1 MVRVLICDDQT
12 VVREGLA
19 AILSTDEAIEVVGL
33 ARNGEEALALA
44 EEERPDVVLMDL
56 NMPVM
61 NGVQATQRLHTRHP
75 TLRVLILTT
84 YADDAWVI
92 DAIRAG
98 AAGYLLKDTRRDDLV
113 AAIKGTAEGKSFL
126 DPAVAGKLMRQM
138 AAKPAA
144 RAVDMGQVEALTGR
158 EQEVLRLLAR
168 GYSNP
173 EIAQTLAIQLAP
185 DAPPSTVGL
194 APRFDSSQ
202 QTHGCYRFAAPRG
215 PALVPRLNGSVAHLS
230 SLNSALG
237 AST

>member
-1 MVRVLICDDQT
+1 MIRVLICDDQT

-19 AILSTDEAIEVVGL
+19 AILSTDDEIEVVGL

-44 EEERPDVVLMDL
+44 AADRPDVVLMDL

-61 NGVQATQRLHTRHP
+61 NGVQATQHFRRNHP
-75 TLRVLILTT
+75 TVRVLVLTT

-138 AAKPAA
+138 AAAPVA
-144 RAVDMGQVEALTGR
+144 RPVATGQIEAMTER
-158 EQEVLRLLAR
+158 ELEVLRLLAQ

-173 EIAQTLAIQLAP
+173 EIAQQVHLAAGTVRNYV
-185 DAPPSTVGL
+185 STILQKLGVEDRTQAAVVALQRGL
-194 APRFDSSQ
+194 ISQ
-202 QTHGCYRFAAPRG
+202 SNLHSGR
-215 PALVPRLNGSVAHLS
+215 N
-230 SLNSALG
+230 
-237 AST
+237 

>member
-19 AILSTDEAIEVVGL
+19 AILSTDDEIEVVGL

-44 EEERPDVVLMDL
+44 ATDRPDVVLMDL

-61 NGVQATQRLHTRHP
+61 NGIQATQRLRLRHP
-75 TLRVLILTT
+75 DVRVLVLTT
-84 YADDAWVI
+84 YADDAWVM

-126 DPAVAGKLMRQM
+126 DPAVAGTLMRQM
-138 AAKPAA
+138 VAEPAA
-144 RAVDMGQVEALTGR
+144 RPVDAGQVDVLTER
-158 EQEVLRLLAR
+158 ELDVLRLLAQ

-173 EIAQTLAIQLAP
+173 EIAQQMHLAAGTVRNYV
-185 DAPPSTVGL
+185 STILQKLGVADRTQAAVVALQRGVISNSDL
-194 APRFDSSQ
+194 QTGISSGR
-202 QTHGCYRFAAPRG
+202 T
-215 PALVPRLNGSVAHLS
+215 
-230 SLNSALG
+230 
-237 AST
+237 

>member
-19 AILSTDEAIEVVGL
+19 AILSTDDEIEVVGL

-44 EEERPDVVLMDL
+44 AADRPDVVLMDL

-61 NGVQATQRLHTRHP
+61 NGIQTTQRLRLLHP
-75 TLRVLILTT
+75 TVRVLVLTT
-84 YADDAWVI
+84 YADDAWVM

-126 DPAVAGKLMRQM
+126 DPTVAGTLMRQM

-144 RAVDMGQVEALTGR
+144 HPIDADLIEPLTER
-158 EQEVLRLLAR
+158 ELEVLRLLAQ

-173 EIAQTLAIQLAP
+173 EIAQQVHLAAGTVRNYV
-185 DAPPSTVGL
+185 STILQKLGVGDRTQAAVVAL
-194 APRFDSSQ
+194 QRGLISNSDLQTGISSGR
-202 QTHGCYRFAAPRG
+202 T
-215 PALVPRLNGSVAHLS
+215 
-230 SLNSALG
+230 
-237 AST
+237 